1 MVKVKSCGFLIF
13 RNDGRSGDKVNRSFL
28 LMEHA
33 NRWDLP
39 KGHVDPGETNR
50 ECALRELEEETGIGP
65 DDICI
70 DDDFKFKSKYKVSYK
85 KSPGIKKKKTLIIY
99 LAELTSP
106 VKIKPTEHEGYS
118 WFPWTPPHKI
128 QDNTIDPLLE
138 QLAEHWGES

>member
-13 RNDGRSGDKVNRSFL
+13 RNDDKVNRSFL

-33 NRWDLP
+33 DRWDLP

-50 ECALRELEEETGIGP
+50 ECALRELMEETGIEES
-65 DDICI
+65 DIRI
-70 DDDFKFKSKYKVSYK
+70 DDDFKFKSKYEVTYK
-85 KSPGIKKKKTLIIY
+85 KSMGIKKKKTLIIY

-106 VKIKPTEHEGYS
+106 VKIRPTEHEGYS

-128 QDNTIDPLLE
+128 QKNTIDPLLQ
-138 QLAEHWGES
+138 QLAEHWGEA